1 MDRLTFT
8 MENYLEAVYELSKE
22 GRGARLTDIAA
33 RLSVTKSTATT
44 AMSALAER
52 GLIEGGRYR
61 RVVLTKA
68 GHGMASEVAGKHETI
83 ERFLAETLDLDAKT
97 ADTDACAIEHV
108 ISDKAIEAMRNFL
121 RGRVREGGDTNG
133 GNE

>member
-1 MDRLTFT
+1 MDKLTFT

-121 RGRVREGGDTNG
+121 RGRVREDGDTSG